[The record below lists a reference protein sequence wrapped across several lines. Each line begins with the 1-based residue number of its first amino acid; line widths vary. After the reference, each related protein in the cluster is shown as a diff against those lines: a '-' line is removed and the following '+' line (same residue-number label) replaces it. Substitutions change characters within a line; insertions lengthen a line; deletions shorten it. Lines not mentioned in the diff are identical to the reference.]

1 MDEVDRY
8 RFVLYGTVR
17 VKRKYLVLI
26 RTWPLSFYHII
37 IITSLLGIII
47 FFNKKYNVEKIK

>member
-26 RTWPLSFYHII
+26 RSVLIRTWPLSFSLLGI

-47 FFNKKYNVEKIK
+47 FFNKK